1 MHVSDPL
8 YTAQLVMFSIAI
20 QYKLSS
26 KCLLYRNISLLSS
39 FCNNVNLF
47 ATTMMIMLYR
57 LFMSQSTLFQLCQ
70 DGSSWVG
77 PVLSLAQG
85 HNAVM
90 PVKLEPTALRSR
102 VKHSTTEPLRSL
114 YRLPSL
120 CFLYSM
126 VCQYYVSYT
135 AQIWITLFAIQLNF
149 SLLGLLYQTVCH
161 FFDIQNT
168 CFVFFATQFS

>member
-70 DGSSWVG
+70 DGSSCVG

-90 PVKLEPTALRSR
+90 PVKLKPAALRSR
-102 VKHSTTEPLRSL
+102 VKHSTTEPLFPIQ
-114 YRLPSL
+114 YGLPIL
-120 CFLYSM
+120 CFLYSTDLDYIF
-126 VCQYYVSYT
+126 CNT
-135 AQIWITLFAIQLNF
+135 AQFFITRLALSN
-149 SLLGLLYQTVCH
+149 SLSFL
-161 FFDIQNT
+161 
-168 CFVFFATQFS
+168 